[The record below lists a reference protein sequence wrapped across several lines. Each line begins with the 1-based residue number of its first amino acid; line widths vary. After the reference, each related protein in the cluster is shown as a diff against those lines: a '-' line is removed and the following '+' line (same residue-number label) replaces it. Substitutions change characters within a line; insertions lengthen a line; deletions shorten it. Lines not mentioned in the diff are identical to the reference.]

1 MVDDRHEDP
10 TGEARRPDAHASGAG
25 LPGAGRVPVRRR
37 PDMVRFLVA
46 GGFVGFVVGAVV
58 GRYGP
63 DIPTSGALQEIVLLG
78 GLGLL
83 VGLLIASVVY
93 LVADGRSQRSV
104 R

>member
-10 TGEARRPDAHASGAG
+10 AGETHRPDAQPSDGQPSGER
-25 LPGAGRVPVRRR
+25 RVPVRRR

-46 GGFVGFVVGAVV
+46 GGFVGFVVGAFV
-58 GRYGP
+58 GRYG
-63 DIPTSGALQEIVLLG
+63 DDVPTSSPLQEIVLLG

-83 VGLLIASVVY
+83 VGLLVASVGY
-93 LVADGRSQRSV
+93 LVADNRSQRSV